1 MKNFIKKINKIGI
14 NIDLSKIQMIDRE
27 EYDNL
32 KNTYLKGDKTK
43 WKIDKNEEIQDYQDN
58 MYKIFK
64 YQIETIGTIDMA
76 QKTLGNMF
84 STLGTSNE
92 ELAINDTEKDLTI
105 KYYLISIYL
114 HILSCKHK
122 KKQGIEITDKDL
134 KNIKVIISNLFGFII
149 TNYDIEALLSYEKLK
164 KNIAETYTKNQI
176 NIFEEIKEILGESES
191 NNMYKELYYD
201 NIFRN
206 HKGKDAIKY
215 FHELFN
221 KNKEEFKYVSDFVLF
236 NTILNTHKYSFFA
249 TDITNKIGIKKNDL
263 DDFYKRDIKIL
274 DFFEKRIIEYG
285 KFSKLYIGLSYAI
298 TLGHY
303 KRFFENNNITII
315 DNFKKLKNF
324 LLKNIAG
331 LEEEER
337 ILIKKHTAHISLLI
351 IYLYILESI
360 KKININKIDDSTIEG
375 LFKLI
380 KTKQKEN
387 QFDTI
392 QKMEKSN
399 NDNWLCNYIRLMY
412 LYTRDT
418 LRFVEIERLFEEFN
432 FISENPQRSIINLYN
447 LVLVKHFNRRL
458 NMIKD
463 YNAVDEKTL
472 NKIFIS
478 LLKQEETNFRQKT
491 NEEAEIIELLNKYES
506 NKIEFKSS
514 FCVNIHELIQKKNKE
529 IIGEK
534 SFYGPYLKTIVA
546 FLNSGGGEVVLGVWE
561 EKSFEKFKKDENIK
575 DEDINYFILE
585 KNEEIPGK
593 YILGLGY
600 DMTFKNIDEE
610 GIQRIFDQTIHKN
623 LDPNPV
629 NLGIIIECKILDFF
643 GKKIAKII
651 VPASKEPVYLKTKTE
666 EIFYIRQN
674 GQSIPIKGREMA
686 EYQRKHFSK

>member
-1 MKNFIKKINKIGI
+1 MGI
-14 NIDLSKIQMIDRE
+14 NIDLSKIQMINRE
-27 EYDNL
+27 EYDRL
-32 KNTYLKGDKTK
+32 KNTYLKWDKAK
-43 WKIDKNEEIQDYQDN
+43 WKIDQNEEIQDYQEN
-58 MYKIFK
+58 IYKIFK
-64 YQIETIGTIDMA
+64 YQLESIWTIDMA

-84 STLGTSNE
+84 LTLAESNK

-122 KKQGIEITDKDL
+122 KEQSIEITDKDL
-134 KNIKVIISNLFGFII
+134 KHIKVTVSNLFWFII
-149 TNYDIEALLSYEKLK
+149 SSYDIETLLNYEKFK
-164 KNIAETYTKNQI
+164 KNITDIYNKSQI
-176 NIFEEIKEILGESES
+176 NIFEEMKEIVWESES

-206 HKGKDAIKY
+206 YKGKVAIEY

-221 KNKEEFKYVSDFVLF
+221 KNKEEFTYVSDFILF
-236 NTILNTHKYSFFA
+236 NTILDTHKYSFFA
-249 TDITNKIGIKKNDL
+249 TDITNKTGIKKDDL
-263 DDFYKRDIKIL
+263 DGFYKRDIKIL
-274 DFFEKRIIEYG
+274 DYFSSRIIRHG
-285 KFSKLYIGLSYAI
+285 KYSKLYMSLSYAI
-298 TLGHY
+298 TLWHY

-331 LEEEER
+331 LENEEK

-351 IYLYILESI
+351 IYLNILESI
-360 KKININKIDDSTIEG
+360 KKIDINKIDSSIMEW

-418 LRFVEIERLFEEFN
+418 LRFEEIERLFEEFN

-458 NMIKD
+458 NMLKD

-478 LLKQEETNFRQKT
+478 LLKQEEVNFRQKT

-514 FCVNIHELIQKKNKE
+514 FCVHIHELIQKKNKE
-529 IIGEK
+529 IIGDK
-534 SFYGPYLKTIVA
+534 SFCGPYLKTIVA
-546 FLNSGGGEVVLGVWE
+546 FLNSWWWEVILWVRE
-561 EKSFEKFKKDENIK
+561 EKSFEKFKRDEKIK
-575 DEDINYFILE
+575 DEEINYSVLE
-585 KNEEIPGK
+585 KHEEIPWK
-593 YILGLGY
+593 YILWLWY

-610 GIQRIFDQTIHKN
+610 WIQKIFDQTIHKN

-629 NLGIIIECKILDFF
+629 NLWIIIECKILDFF
-643 GKKIAKII
+643 WKKIAKII
-651 VPASKEPVYLKTKTE
+651 VPPSKEPVYLKTKTE
-666 EIFYIRQN
+666 DIFFIRQN
-674 GQSIPIKGREMA
+674 WQSISIKWREMA
-686 EYQRKHFSK
+686 EYQRKYFSK